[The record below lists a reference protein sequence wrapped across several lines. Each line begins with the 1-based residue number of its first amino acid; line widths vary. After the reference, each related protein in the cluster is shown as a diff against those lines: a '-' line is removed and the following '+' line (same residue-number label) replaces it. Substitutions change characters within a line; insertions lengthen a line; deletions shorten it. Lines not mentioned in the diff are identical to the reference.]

1 MCVVKCYPI
10 VGFLRTSQK
19 QKGRR
24 ATVLS
29 FEFCVSSAAV
39 RGRLCFSWEG
49 ASLENTGGMFHRHT
63 RESPGE
69 RRQRRKLSGEIR
81 KRKEEVDHGIVLRK
95 KVQHKFGRLQ
105 KHSCVWFPI
114 QRWCNPKRVS
124 RRRHWCLIFGEL
136 GGKSV
141 IDLRAPESDP

>member
-1 MCVVKCYPI
+1 M
-10 VGFLRTSQK
+10 
-19 QKGRR
+19 
-24 ATVLS
+24 
-29 FEFCVSSAAV
+29 
-39 RGRLCFSWEG
+39 
-49 ASLENTGGMFHRHT
+49 ENTGGMFHRHT

-95 KVQHKFGRLQ
+95 KVQHKFRRLQ